1 MGQNTTGVNKKRI
14 KGLSLD
20 EPLIGGGAYDNV
32 TLSKQLIHTGQPGS
46 YLDAIYATRK
56 RQEEEENKRINRGE
70 ALSRPSSLNKET
82 MDRMSQP
89 IDMPSGRSVLATA
102 MLQGLVPKDLKFY
115 RAVRDN
121 FIDNLGRN
129 NASKK

>member
-32 TLSKQLIHTGQPGS
+32 TLSKQLIHTGQPGD
-46 YLDAIYATRK
+46 LFDAVYATRK
-56 RQEEEENKRINRGE
+56 RQEEEENKRISRGE

-89 IDMPSGRSVLATA
+89 IDMPSGNYALVTA
-102 MLQGLVPKDLKFY
+102 MIKGLVPRDPEFLKVT
-115 RAVRDN
+115 RN
-121 FIDNLGRN
+121 IDNLGRN